1 MALDI
6 NRPDLVVGVV
16 GTGAMGR
23 GIAQVTAQGSV
34 ERGGM
39 KAVLFDA
46 QAGGAAKA
54 KAAILETLKGLVA
67 KGRLTDADLARTDAN
82 LAVADTLEGLKPC
95 HVVIEAVF
103 ENLEVKQKLFGELE
117 AVIAPQTIIASNT
130 SSIRI
135 ASIARSLKH
144 RDRVCGMHFFNP
156 VPLMKLVEVI
166 RAADTAPWVVD
177 AMVALGKR
185 QTRVPVVVGD
195 TPGFLVNLGGT
206 AIGTEGLRIYQ
217 EGRASPS
224 QVDAV
229 MRDSCGFRMGPF
241 ELMDLTGIDVNF
253 PARKIIYEGFFH
265 DRRLTPSPYH
275 ENLYAA
281 GKLGRKTQGGW
292 YAYDAKGG
300 KIDPG
305 ADHVPSV
312 VPAASVVVM
321 DSHNDKL
328 VNLVM
333 ATGAKALGADDGKS
347 PILVAP
353 VGKDCTTTVVERGL
367 DPKRTVAVDLT
378 GDTAKRLTIMTAPGA
393 DELVRDAAA
402 AILARTG
409 AKVTLIKDSPG
420 FIAQRMVAMIANLG
434 CEMAMI
440 GIASAADVD
449 TAMTLGLNY
458 PRGPLALAD
467 WLGVKQCHEILVQ
480 LQAITGDDR
489 YRPSQWLRRRAQLGL
504 SATTVE

>member
-1 MALDI
+1 MTLDI

-23 GIAQVTAQGSV
+23 GIAQVTAQG
-34 ERGGM
+34 GM
-39 KAVLFDA
+39 KALMYDA
-46 QAGGAAKA
+46 AEGGAARA
-54 KAAILETLKGLVA
+54 KAGILETLKGLA
-67 KGRLTDADLARTDAN
+67 SRGRLADADVARTDAN
-82 LAVADTLEGLKPC
+82 LAVADSLAALKGC
-95 HVVIEAVF
+95 NIVIEAVF
-103 ENLEVKQKLFGELE
+103 EDLVVKRKLFAEIE
-117 AVIAPQTIIASNT
+117 AAVSPETIIASNT

-135 ASIARSLKH
+135 ASIAHSLKH
-144 RDRVCGMHFFNP
+144 RDRVCGMHYFNP

-206 AIGTEGLRIYQ
+206 AIGTEGLRIFQ
-217 EGRASPS
+217 EGRATPS

-229 MRDSCGFRMGPF
+229 MRDTCGFRMGPF

-265 DRRLTPSPYH
+265 DRRMTPSPYH
-275 ENLYAA
+275 ESLFAA
-281 GKLGRKTQGGW
+281 GKLGRKTGGGW
-292 YAYDAKGG
+292 YSYDSKGA

-305 ADHVPSV
+305 ADHLPSV

-321 DSHNDKL
+321 DSHNEKL
-328 VNLVM
+328 VQLVL
-333 ATGAKALGADDGKS
+333 ASGAKALAVDDGRS

-353 VGKDCTTTVVERGL
+353 VGKDCTTTVVERNL
-367 DPKRTVAVDLT
+367 DPRRTIAVDLT
-378 GDTAKRLTIMTAPGA
+378 GDTARRITIMTAPGG
-393 DELVRDAAA
+393 DDLVRDAAS

-420 FIAQRMVAMIANLG
+420 FIAQRMCAMIANLG

-467 WLGVKQCHEILVQ
+467 WLGVKNCHEILVQ

-489 YRPSQWLRRRAQLGL
+489 YRPSQWLRRRAQLGI

>member
-1 MALDI
+1 MTLDI

-23 GIAQVTAQGSV
+23 GIAQVTAQGGI
-34 ERGGM
+34 R
-39 KAVLFDA
+39 AILFDA
-46 QAGGAAKA
+46 AEGGAAKA
-54 KAAILETLKGLVA
+54 KAGIVETLKGLVA
-67 KGRLTDADLARTDAN
+67 KGRLTDVDVAKAEGN
-82 LAVADTLEGLKPC
+82 LAVASTLEDLKVC
-95 HVVIEAVF
+95 HIVVEAVF
-103 ENLEVKQKLFGELE
+103 ENLDVKRKLFGELE
-117 AVIAPQTIIASNT
+117 AVVAPETILASNT

-144 RDRVCGMHFFNP
+144 RDRVCGMHYFNP

-166 RAADTAPWVVD
+166 RAADTAQWVID

-217 EGRASPS
+217 EGRATVS
-224 QVDAV
+224 QIDAV
-229 MRDSCGFRMGPF
+229 MRDTCGFRMGPF

-253 PARKIIYEGFFH
+253 PARNIIYEGFFH
-265 DRRLTPSPYH
+265 DRRMTPSPYH
-275 ENLYAA
+275 ESLYAA
-281 GKLGRKTQGGW
+281 GKFGRKTGAGW
-292 YAYDAKGG
+292 YDYDAKGA
-300 KIDPG
+300 KVDRG

-321 DSHNDKL
+321 DSHNEKL
-328 VNLVM
+328 VGLVVSS
-333 ATGAKALGADDGKS
+333 GARALAVDDGRS

-353 VGKDCTTTVVERGL
+353 IGKDCTTVVVERGL
-367 DPKRTVAVDLT
+367 DPRRTVAVDLT
-378 GDTAKRLTIMTAPGA
+378 GDIAKRLTIMTAPGA
-393 DELVRDAAA
+393 DDLVRDAAA
-402 AILARTG
+402 AILARSG

-420 FIAQRMVAMIANLG
+420 FIAQRMCSMIANLG

-467 WLGVKQCHEILVQ
+467 WLGVRNCHEMLVQ
-480 LQAITGDDR
+480 MQAIIGDDR
-489 YRPSQWLRRRAQLGL
+489 YRPSQWLRRRALLGI
-504 SATTVE
+504 SATTPE

>member
-1 MALDI
+1 MSLDI
-6 NRPDLVVGVV
+6 NRADLTVGIV

-23 GIAQVTAQGSV
+23 GIAQVTAQG
-34 ERGGM
+34 GM
-39 KAVLFDA
+39 KAIMYDA
-46 QAGGAAKA
+46 AEGGAAKA

-67 KGRLTDADLARTDAN
+67 KGRLTDADLAKTDAN
-82 LAVADTLEGLKPC
+82 LGVASKLDDLKAC
-95 HVVIEAVF
+95 HVVVEAVF

-117 AVIAPQTIIASNT
+117 AVVSPETIIASNT

-135 ASIARSLKH
+135 SSIARALKH
-144 RDRVCGMHFFNP
+144 RERVCGMHYFNP

-166 RAADTAPWVVD
+166 RAADTAQWVVD

-217 EGRASPS
+217 EGRASVS

-253 PARKIIYEGFFH
+253 PARNIIYQGFFH
-265 DRRLTPSPYH
+265 DRRMTPSPYH
-275 ENLYAA
+275 ESLYAA
-281 GKLGRKTQGGW
+281 GKLGRKTGSGW
-292 YAYDAKGG
+292 YDYDKGT
-300 KIDPG
+300 KKDPG
-305 ADHVPSV
+305 ADHLPS
-312 VPAASVVVM
+312 VPAAGAAVVM
-321 DSHNDKL
+321 DSHNEKL
-328 VNLVM
+328 VGMVV
-333 ATGAKALGADDGKS
+333 AAGAKTLAVDDGKS
-347 PILVAP
+347 PILIAP
-353 VGKDCTTTVVERGL
+353 IGKDCTTVVVERGL
-367 DPKRTVAVDLT
+367 DPKRTVAVDVT
-378 GDTAKRLTIMTAPGA
+378 GDTAKRITIMTAPNA
-393 DELVRDAAA
+393 DPLVRDAAA
-402 AILARTG
+402 AMLAKSG

-467 WLGVKQCHEILVQ
+467 WLGVKDCHEILVQ

-489 YRPSQWLRRRAQLGL
+489 YRPSQWLRRRALLGM
-504 SATTVE
+504 SATTPE

>member
-1 MALDI
+1 MTLDI
-6 NRPDLVVGVV
+6 NRPDLTVGVV

-23 GIAQVTAQGSV
+23 GIAQVTAQG
-34 ERGGM
+34 GI
-39 KAVLFDA
+39 KAIMFDA
-46 QAGGAAKA
+46 AAGGAVKA
-54 KAAILETLKGLVA
+54 KAAILDTLKGLVT
-67 KGRLTDADLARTDAN
+67 KGRLTDADVARTDAN
-82 LAVADTLEGLKPC
+82 LGIAESLSDLKGC
-95 HVVIEAVF
+95 HIVVEAVF

-117 AVIAPQTIIASNT
+117 AVVAPDAILASNT

-135 ASIARSLKH
+135 ASIARALKH
-144 RDRVCGMHFFNP
+144 RDRVCGMHYFNP

-166 RAADTAPWVVD
+166 RAADTAQWVVA
-177 AMVALGKR
+177 AMTALGQR

-206 AIGTEGLRIYQ
+206 AIGTEGLRIMQ

-229 MRDSCGFRMGPF
+229 MRDTCGFRMGPF

-265 DRRLTPSPYH
+265 DRRMTPSPYH
-275 ENLYAA
+275 ESLYAA
-281 GKLGRKTQGGW
+281 GRLGRKTGGGW
-292 YAYDAKGG
+292 YAYDSKGAKV
-300 KIDPG
+300 DPG
-305 ADHVPSV
+305 ADHATSAA
-312 VPAASVVVM
+312 PAASVVVM
-321 DSHNDKL
+321 DPHNTKL
-328 VNLVM
+328 
-333 ATGAKALGADDGKS
+333 TGLLAGDGVRMLGADDGES

-353 VGKDCTTTVVERGL
+353 IGKDCTTTAIELNL

-378 GDTAKRLTIMTAPGA
+378 GDTARRLTVMAAPNA
-393 DELVRDAAA
+393 DRAVRDAAVA
-402 AILARTG
+402 LLAQSGT
-409 AKVTLIKDSPG
+409 KVTVIKDSPG
-420 FIAQRMVAMIANLG
+420 FIAQRMCAMIANLG

-440 GIASAADVD
+440 GIASAQDVD

-467 WLGVKQCHEILVQ
+467 WLGVKECHEILVQ
-480 LQAITGDDR
+480 MQAITGDDR

-504 SATTVE
+504 SATLPD

>member
-1 MALDI
+1 MTLDI
-6 NRPDLVVGVV
+6 NRPDLTVGVV

-23 GIAQVTAQGSV
+23 GIAQVTAQG
-34 ERGGM
+34 GM
-39 KAVLFDA
+39 KAMLFDA
-46 QAGGAAKA
+46 AAGGAAKA
-54 KAAILETLKGLVA
+54 KTAIVETLKGLVA
-67 KGRLTDADLARTDAN
+67 KGRLTDDDLAKAGAN
-82 LAVADTLEGLKPC
+82 LLVADTLADLKGC
-95 HVVIEAVF
+95 HVVVEAVF

-117 AVIAPQTIIASNT
+117 AVVSPETIIASNT

-135 ASIARSLKH
+135 ASIARSLKK
-144 RDRVCGMHFFNP
+144 RDRVCGMHYFNP

-166 RAADTAPWVVD
+166 RAADTAQWAVD

-206 AIGTEGLRIYQ
+206 AIGTEGLRIMQ
-217 EGRASPS
+217 EGRATPT
-224 QVDAV
+224 QIDAV

-265 DRRLTPSPYH
+265 DRRMTPSPYH
-275 ENLYAA
+275 ESLYAA
-281 GKLGRKTQGGW
+281 GKLGRKTGSGW
-292 YAYDAKGG
+292 YDYDAKGA
-300 KIDPG
+300 KVDPG

-321 DSHNDKL
+321 DSHNEKL
-328 VNLVM
+328 VQLVV
-333 ATGAKALGADDGKS
+333 AAGAKPLAVDDGKS

-353 VGKDCTTTVVERGL
+353 VGKDCTTTVVERNL
-367 DPKRTVAVDLT
+367 DPRRTVAVDLT
-378 GDTAKRLTIMTAPGA
+378 GDVARRLTIMTAPGA
-393 DELVRDAAA
+393 DDLVRDAAA
-402 AILARTG
+402 AILTRSG

-420 FIAQRMVAMIANLG
+420 FVAQRMCAMIANLG

-489 YRPSQWLRRRAQLGL
+489 YRPSQWLRRRALLGI